1 MIDGW
6 LVLAEPPTPA
16 VGIDLGASG
25 RVVIRCDN
33 DPGYHS
39 YVLAIS
45 ASAVAA
51 GDWVKAKVASKTVHF
66 TVTSDR
72 DNGSTWLATSMTTRY
87 PDNMSEAYD
96 AIDAMRRANAS
107 FEIRSDTFRMTV
119 PWQGLRD
126 AMASM
131 VATCGDPAELSRQV
145 KARAEP

>member
-6 LVLAEPPTPA
+6 HVLAEPPAPA
-16 VGIDLGASG
+16 VGVDLGAAG

-33 DPGYHS
+33 NRGYHS

-45 ASAVAA
+45 APAATA
-51 GDWVKAKVASKTVHF
+51 GDWVKARVAGKTVHF

-72 DNGSTWLATSMTTRY
+72 DNDSTWLATSMTTRY
-87 PDNMSEAYD
+87 PDNMSEVYD
-96 AIDAMRRANAS
+96 AVDAMRRANTS
-107 FEIRSDTFRMTV
+107 FEIKSDAFRMIV

-126 AMASM
+126 AMAPM
-131 VATCGDPAELSRQV
+131 VVTCGDPAELSRQV